1 MDEQPKTTHSVEV
14 SPSLETY
21 HTLDLADNLY
31 RVALVAV
38 AAMVLF
44 FLGQLV
50 YQFSSLPGNTPHEIQ
65 VSGSGTAFG
74 KPDVATVSFG
84 VTTEALKS
92 QDAVN
97 KNNEAMNKI
106 LAAIKTSGVEDKDIQ
121 TIAYNLSPQYDYPRI
136 LTPTKANS
144 AGIATPPVYVQGG
157 RVFSGYSLNQQ
168 VMVKIRNF
176 DKISEIL
183 DKATSN
189 GATNVSD
196 LQFKIDDPDKVQA
209 EARAMAIE
217 DAKAKI
223 KDITRQSGLHVG
235 KLVNI
240 SEGYN
245 NYPQPMPYASGSALK
260 DSANVAPQIQ
270 TGQQQVDSSVTL
282 TYQVK

>member
-1 MDEQPKTTHSVEV
+1 MEEESKSSSVET
-14 SPSLETY
+14 SHSLDTT
-21 HTLDLADNLY
+21 HTLDLTDNLY
-31 RVALVAV
+31 RVLMVAV

-65 VSGSGTAFG
+65 VSGQGRAFG

-84 VTTEALKS
+84 VTTQALKS

-106 LAAIKTSGVEDKDIQ
+106 ITAIKASGVEDKDIQ

-136 LTPTKANS
+136 LTPSKPNS
-144 AGIATPPVYVQGG
+144 AGTVSSPTYVQGG

-168 VMVKIRNF
+168 VMVKIRSF
-176 DKISEIL
+176 DKISEVL

-189 GATNVSD
+189 GATDVSD
-196 LQFKIDDPDKVQA
+196 LQFKIDDPEKVQA

-217 DAKAKI
+217 DAQAKL
-223 KDITRQSGLHVG
+223 KDITHQSGLRAG

-245 NYPQPMPYASGSALK
+245 NYPMPSYAPGAEFSK
-260 DSANVAPQIQ
+260 DAANVAPTIAS
-270 TGQQQVDSSVTL
+270 GQQEVNSTVTL